1 MKRVLM
7 HCEEVIGILFIGVKT
22 WSTGFE
28 VAECET
34 EWRDTSPHG
43 KEKSLFVQRYNNS

>member
-7 HCEEVIGILFIGVKT
+7 VNKEIVKKRSDLCLGVEAWGT
-22 WSTGFE
+22 AFE

-34 EWRDTSPHG
+34 EWHDTSPHG
-43 KEKSLFVQRYNNS
+43 KKKSLFVQR